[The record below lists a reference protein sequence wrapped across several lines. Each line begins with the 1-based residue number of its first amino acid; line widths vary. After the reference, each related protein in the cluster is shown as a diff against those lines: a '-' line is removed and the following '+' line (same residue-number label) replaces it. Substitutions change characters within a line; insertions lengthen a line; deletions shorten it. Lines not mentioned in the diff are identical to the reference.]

1 MVFGFAKESIRCI
14 DPYNQ
19 HDNSG
24 SHICKVSLRFFKKNL
39 SVGCRWRVNNIGK
52 VQEIKKRLKMIN
64 IYLQLF
70 LENWKSSW
78 KIFYKYNRYWDQR
91 SSFKEI
97 RIDNLKERR
106 LVQECQI
113 KVFSISNLF
122 ACLHTHNSLFI
133 YQKKITQKISLS
145 VHLLLS

>member
-52 VQEIKKRLKMIN
+52 VQEIKKKIKN
-64 IYLQLF
+64 DKYLSAIILGKLEVK
-70 LENWKSSW
+70 LEN
-78 KIFYKYNRYWDQR
+78 ILQ
-91 SSFKEI
+91 
-97 RIDNLKERR
+97 
-106 LVQECQI
+106 V
-113 KVFSISNLF
+113 
-122 ACLHTHNSLFI
+122 
-133 YQKKITQKISLS
+133 
-145 VHLLLS
+145 